1 MIKAAF
7 FDVDGTLLSHTTKR
21 VPESAR
27 NALARLKA
35 SGVHCV
41 VATGR
46 HITEMEKLPVADI
59 PFDGYITLNGQIVL
73 DREKKL
79 LHGTPIAG
87 AAKEYLLKLFR
98 EKDIPVLLVEADRMY
113 LNFADERVAR
123 VQADISTAVPPVG
136 TYNGG
141 VIYQI
146 CVYLREDE
154 EAALAPIAD
163 SCEITRWNRGGV
175 DVIARGGG
183 KVRGIQRYLEANGLT
198 REETIA
204 FGDGDNDAR
213 MLEFAHIGVAMG
225 NAWPSAKEAADYIT
239 DHVDHDGVAAALSHF
254 GLLD

>member
-7 FDVDGTLLSHTTKR
+7 FDVDGTLLSHTTKS

-27 NALARLKA
+27 DALERLKA
-35 SGVHCV
+35 AGIHCV

-59 PFDGYITLNGQIVL
+59 PFDGYITLNGQIIL
-73 DREKKL
+73 DREKKI
-79 LHGTPIAG
+79 LHGTPITG
-87 AAKEYLLKLFR
+87 EAKGYLLKLFR
-98 EKDIPVLLVEADRMY
+98 EKTMPVLLVEEDRMY

-123 VQADISTAVPPVG
+123 VQADISTDVPPVG
-136 TYNGG
+136 EYNGG
-141 VIYQI
+141 TIYQI

-154 EAALAPIAD
+154 ESILAPIAD

-183 KVRGIQRYLEANGLT
+183 KVRGIQQYLEANGLT

-204 FGDGDNDAR
+204 FGDGDNDTQMLKFAR
-213 MLEFAHIGVAMG
+213 IGVAMG
-225 NAWPSAKEAADYIT
+225 NAWPATKEAADYIT
-239 DHVDHDGVAAALSHF
+239 DHVDHDGIANALRHF
-254 GLLD
+254 GLID